1 MRCLVSDCG
10 STGEESMKLYRMG
23 AVALICVFLLGGCDR
38 PDDKNEDEESP
49 PIPVETS
56 LPVRGDVVAVYSGTA
71 PIEAFAEADVI
82 AKVAGEVRE
91 VLAEEGD
98 DVKAGQILARL
109 DGDRL
114 RLELNESQARLRKLQ
129 RDFAR
134 NRNLKEK
141 SLISEGDF
149 EKIQYELEALQASYN
164 LASLEFDYTQI
175 RAPISGVVSERF
187 IKLGNTITMGEP
199 VFRVTSIEPLV
210 AYLYVPEREYRKISP
225 GQPVRIDIDA
235 LGGEQVPTAVTR
247 VSPSID
253 AETGT
258 FKVTIEILDPE
269 RRIKPG
275 MFARISIVYDKHEDV
290 LQVPRSAIVDEMSTI
305 SVFVVE
311 DNVAIRRPVQTGF
324 AANGLIEITNGLDDK
339 DHVIT
344 VGQVGLKPEA
354 KVTVINAPD
363 ESPSDSTEESGS
375 VTEGQD

>member
-1 MRCLVSDCG
+1 
-10 STGEESMKLYRMG
+10 MKLYRNS
-23 AVALICVFLLGGCDR
+23 AAALICVFVLGACDR
-38 PDDKNEDEESP
+38 PGDKKEEESP

-98 DVKAGQILARL
+98 DVEEGQILARL

-114 RLELNESQARLRKLQ
+114 RLELNESRARLRKLQ
-129 RDFAR
+129 RDFER
-134 NRNLKEK
+134 NQNLKEK

-164 LASLEFDYTQI
+164 LASLELDYTQI

-187 IKLGNTITMGEP
+187 IKLGNTIAVGEP

-210 AYLYVPEREYRKISP
+210 AYLFVPEREYRKISP

-235 LGGEQVPTAVTR
+235 LGGAQVPTAVTR

-275 MFARISIVYDKHEDV
+275 MFARISVIYEKRENV
-290 LQVPRSAIVDEMSTI
+290 LQVPRSAIVDEMSTT
-305 SVFVVE
+305 SVFIVE
-311 DNVAIRRPVQTGF
+311 DNVAIRRPVQTGLS
-324 AANGLIEITNGLDDK
+324 ANGLIEITSGLDDT
-339 DHVIT
+339 DRVIT
-344 VGQVGLKPEA
+344 LGQVGLKPDA
-354 KVTVINAPD
+354 KVTVINAPA
-363 ESPSDSTEESGS
+363 EPRSDGSEEGES

>member
-1 MRCLVSDCG
+1 
-10 STGEESMKLYRMG
+10 MKLYRKS

-38 PDDKNEDEESP
+38 LDDKDEEESP

-56 LPVRGDVVAVYSGTA
+56 LPVRGDVVAVFSGTA

-82 AKVAGEVRE
+82 AKVAGEIRQ
-91 VLAEEGD
+91 VLVEEGD
-98 DVKAGQILARL
+98 DVTKGQILARL

-114 RLELNESQARLRKLQ
+114 RLELNESHARLRKLQ
-129 RDFAR
+129 RDFER
-134 NRNLKEK
+134 NRNLKERD
-141 SLISEGDF
+141 LISAGDF
-149 EKIQYELEALQASYN
+149 DKIQYELEALQAAYN
-164 LASLEFDYTQI
+164 LAKLELDNTQV

-187 IKLGNTITMGEP
+187 IKLGNTITVGEP

-235 LGGEQVPTAVTR
+235 LGGEQVPTTVTR

-275 MFARISIVYDKHEDV
+275 MFARISIVYDKHENV
-290 LQVPRSAIVDEMSTI
+290 LQVPRSAIVDEMSRI
-305 SVFVVE
+305 SVFIVE
-311 DNVAIRRPVQTGF
+311 DDVAIRRPVQTGL
-324 AANGLIEITNGLDDK
+324 AANSFVEITSGLDDK

-344 VGQVGLKPEA
+344 VGQVGLKPDA
-354 KVTVINAPD
+354 KVTVINAVPESPA
-363 ESPSDSTEESGS
+363 ESPSDNTEESES
-375 VTEGQD
+375 VTAGQD

>member
-1 MRCLVSDCG
+1 MRCLVSGRG
-10 STGEESMKLYRMG
+10 STGEESMKLCRKR
-23 AVALICVFLLGGCDR
+23 AVALACVFLLGACDR
-38 PDDKNEDEESP
+38 MDDKDEEESQ

-56 LPVRGDVVAVYSGTA
+56 LPVRGDVVAVFSGTA

-82 AKVAGEVRE
+82 AKVAGEVRQ
-91 VLAEEGD
+91 VLVEEGD
-98 DVKAGQILARL
+98 DVEKGQILARL

-114 RLELNESQARLRKLQ
+114 RLELKESQARLRKLQ
-129 RDFAR
+129 RDFER
-134 NRNLKEK
+134 NRNLKERG
-141 SLISEGDF
+141 LISEGDF
-149 EKIQYELEALQASYN
+149 EKIQYELEALEASYN
-164 LASLEFDYTQI
+164 LASLELDYTQI

-210 AYLYVPEREYRKISP
+210 AYLYVPEREYRKIAP

-235 LGGEQVPTAVTR
+235 LAGEQVPTTVTR

-253 AETGT
+253 AATGT

-275 MFARISIVYDKHEDV
+275 MFARISIVYDKHENV
-290 LQVPRSAIVDEMSTI
+290 LQVPRSAIVDEMSTT

-311 DNVAIRRPVQTGF
+311 DDVAIRRSVQTGL
-324 AANGLIEITNGLDDK
+324 AANGLVEITSGLDDK

-344 VGQVGLKPEA
+344 VGQVGLKPNA
-354 KVTVINAPD
+354 RVTVINAVA
-363 ESPSDSTEESGS
+363 EAPSDGTEESES
-375 VTEGQD
+375 VTAGPD